1 MSIKKITA
9 FRYFLVVTLFVSVLL
24 IGNNFIA
31 PTTTWAIFLEG
42 GRSQEASFCSCSI
55 CFKLEVGGPKD
66 GTFMYCPWF
75 TRLYAHYNIFP
86 NAWQLGK
93 AYTYLPCLQ
102 ISYPYCRTDGGGY
115 LLTITGTSHGG
126 F

>member
-1 MSIKKITA
+1 MKKITA
-9 FRYFLVVTLFVSVLL
+9 LRHLLITALFVSCVVL
-24 IGNNFIA
+24 GSFVV
-31 PTTTWAIFLEG
+31 PKTTLALFLEG
-42 GRSQEASFCSCSI
+42 GRSQEASFCSCSV
-55 CFKLEVGGPKD
+55 CFKIEVGSPKS

-93 AYTYLPCLQ
+93 AYTYMTCLQ

-115 LLTITGTSHGG
+115 LLTMTGTSHGG

>member
-1 MSIKKITA
+1 MKKITA
-9 FRYFLVVTLFVSVLL
+9 FKQYLVVALLVSGVL

-31 PTTTWAIFLEG
+31 PTTASAIFLEG
-42 GRSQEASFCSCSI
+42 GRTQEISYCSCSI
-55 CFKLEVGGPKD
+55 CFKIEVGSPKD

-75 TRLYAHYNIFP
+75 TRLYAHYNISP
-86 NAWQLGK
+86 PAWQLGK
-93 AYTYLPCLQ
+93 SYTYIPCLQ

-115 LLTITGTSHGG
+115 LLTMTGTSHG